1 MRPKRRFGQNFLTG
15 SHYPSRIV
23 AALAPR
29 PGEALLEIGPGE
41 GALTR
46 LLLDA
51 GATLTAIEIDP
62 DLIPLLEQRFGANPD
77 LRLVRADI
85 LTLDPR
91 PLYPAGQPVR
101 VVANLPY
108 YISTAVLQHL
118 LTYRQLFEEMVLMLQ
133 REVVDRIIAPPGS
146 RTYGYLSVLVQ
157 LFCQV
162 EALFDVPPGAFRPI
176 PKVHSTVLRLRIR
189 REPAVPIADPQAFL
203 LLCQVLF
210 SQRRKTL
217 ANNLRA
223 GFARLALRPEAGA
236 SLLASLPAHGIDG
249 QRRAETLS
257 LPELAL
263 LHAVVLR
270 EADPTILVSDPAP
283 FPRST
288 QVTQDE

>member
-62 DLIPLLEQRFGANPD
+62 DLIPLLEQRFGANSD
-77 LRLVRADI
+77 LRLLRADI
-85 LTLDPR
+85 LALDPR
-91 PLYPAGQPVR
+91 PLYPPGQPVR

-118 LTYRQLFEEMVLMLQ
+118 LTYRQLFGEMVLMLQ

-189 REPAVPIADPQAFL
+189 TEPAVPIADPQSFL

-223 GFARLALRPEAGA
+223 GWTRLGLSTEAGGV
-236 SLLASLPAHGIDG
+236 LTASLPTIGIDG

-257 LPELAL
+257 LSELAA
-263 LHAVVLR
+263 LHGAVLR
-270 EADPTILVSDPAP
+270 EASQTIPESDSAPSPDQPT
-283 FPRST
+283 
-288 QVTQDE
+288 

>member
-1 MRPKRRFGQNFLTG
+1 MRPKRRFGQNFLMG

-62 DLIPLLEQRFGANPD
+62 DLIPLLQQRFGDNPD

-85 LTLDPR
+85 LALDPR
-91 PLYPAGQPVR
+91 SLYPAGQPVR

-118 LTYRQLFEEMVLMLQ
+118 LTYSQLFGEMVLMLQ

-189 REPAVPIADPQAFL
+189 TEPAVPIADPQSFL

-223 GFARLALRPEAGA
+223 GWTRLGLSTEAGGA
-236 SLLASLPAHGIDG
+236 LTASLPTIGIDG

-257 LPELAL
+257 LSELAA
-263 LHAVVLR
+263 LHGAVLR
-270 EADPTILVSDPAP
+270 EASQTIPESDPAP
-283 FPRST
+283 SPDQPR
-288 QVTQDE
+288 